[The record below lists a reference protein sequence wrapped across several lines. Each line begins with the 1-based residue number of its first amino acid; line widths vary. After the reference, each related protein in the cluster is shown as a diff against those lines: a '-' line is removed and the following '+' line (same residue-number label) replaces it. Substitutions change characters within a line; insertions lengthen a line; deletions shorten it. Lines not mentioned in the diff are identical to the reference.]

1 MARLRI
7 AVLGT
12 RGFPGV
18 QGGIE
23 KHCQELYPRLAARGV
38 EVSVYG
44 RRGYMPPWPYVYKG
58 VQVIPLWNTRGKHSE
73 AITHTLWGLLYLA
86 RTWPPPDQVHIHG
99 IGPAILTPVA
109 RLLGFKVVVTH
120 HGPDYERKKWGKG
133 AKLVLRQGEKWAARW
148 AHEIISVSQTIR
160 DQLRQKYGRESIYIP
175 NGVTL
180 PEIPAPGNLLTRL
193 GLEPRGYI
201 LAVGRFVPE
210 KGFHDL
216 LEAFAE
222 VPGEMRL
229 VIAGDADHED
239 EYSRTLKA
247 RAGRDKRVVLTG
259 FITGRDLAE
268 IYAHARFFVLPS
280 YHEGLPLV
288 LLEALSYG
296 LPTLVSAIPAN
307 LEVIGDSAYSFPPG
321 DVGSLRQKLCSL
333 GTQPWD
339 QDWSEHTK
347 TLLREKYNW
356 DKIAEAT
363 LETYCRLISA
373 AVPEVVRQP

>member
-1 MARLRI
+1 MSTRLRV

-23 KHCQELYPRLAARGV
+23 KHCQELYPRLAAMGV
-38 EVSVYG
+38 EVAVYG
-44 RRGYMPPWPYVYKG
+44 RRGYIPSQPYVYKG
-58 VQVIPLWNTRGKHSE
+58 VQVIPLWNSRQKHTE
-73 AITHTLWGLLYLA
+73 AITHTLLA
-86 RTWPPPDQVHIHG
+86 FWHLVRTWPPPHLVHIHG
-99 IGPAILTPVA
+99 IGPAILTPLA
-109 RLLGFKVVVTH
+109 RLVGFKVVVTTQ
-120 HGPDYERKKWGKG
+120 GPDYERKKWGKG
-133 AKLVLRQGEKWAARW
+133 VKLVLRQGEKWAAHW
-148 AHEIISVSQTIR
+148 AHGIISVSETIR
-160 DQLRQKYGRESIYIP
+160 EQLLQKYGRESIYIP

-180 PEIPAPGNLLTRL
+180 PEMQPPGDLLTRF

-216 LEAFAE
+216 LKAFSE

-239 EYSRTLKA
+239 SYSQTLKF
-247 RAGRDKRVVLTG
+247 RAAQDKRVVLTG

-268 IYAHARFFVLPS
+268 AYSNARLFVLPS

-307 LEVIGDSAYSFPPG
+307 LEVIANPASSFPPG
-321 DVGSLRQKLCSL
+321 DVGRLGEKLCFW

-339 QDWSEHTK
+339 PEWSEQAK
-347 TLLREKYNW
+347 TLVAEKYDW

-363 LETYCRLISA
+363 LDTYCRILGVIGI
-373 AVPEVVRQP
+373 P